1 MIKRKVKAKKKK
13 VSKVRKRK
21 NPFSNANDVAKY
33 IENNSTF
40 FQYLAS
46 GAHAEIYKFKT
57 NKKIVINTKILLPGE
72 YILKLLKSEY
82 LYWKPKQIDYLVK
95 LSKYGLI
102 PKIYIITKNYFIGKY
117 INGYTLLEIKEKY
130 EHDEIDDETFMEI
143 DDKIEHLIYI
153 WKELKFYHNDLH
165 DENIL
170 ISKDLKH
177 VYLIDPSPLNH

>member
-1 MIKRKVKAKKKK
+1 MIKKKAKVKT
-13 VSKVRKRK
+13 RRK
-21 NPFSNANDVAKY
+21 NPFTNANDVATY
-33 IENNSTF
+33 IENNSISSE
-40 FQYLAS
+40 YLDS

-57 NKKIVINTKILLPGE
+57 DRKIVIATKILPPGE

-82 LYWKPKQIDYLVK
+82 LYWKPKQIDYLIK

-102 PKIYIITKNYFIGKY
+102 PKIFIITKNYFIGRY
-117 INGYTLLEIKEKY
+117 INGYTFLEIKEKY
-130 EHDEIDDETFMEI
+130 ERDEITSEKYLEI

-170 ISKDLKH
+170 VSRDLKH